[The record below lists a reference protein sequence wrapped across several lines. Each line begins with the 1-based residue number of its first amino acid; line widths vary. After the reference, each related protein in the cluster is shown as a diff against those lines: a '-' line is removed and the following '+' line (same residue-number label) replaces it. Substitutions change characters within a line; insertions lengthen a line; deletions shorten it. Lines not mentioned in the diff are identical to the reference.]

1 VLYAAK
7 LMTGTSA
14 GVHAPALP
22 EADVLE
28 SEDEQAAAT
37 SASGIASASATDRR
51 NQRRDMDRSFR

>member
-1 VLYAAK
+1 
-7 LMTGTSA
+7 MTGTSA

-37 SASGIASASATDRR
+37 SASGIASATDRR